1 VAGGSLGP
9 VGIEATAS
17 STTPEGNAGD
27 EVVDVDVAVDAA
39 TDLSVALAATPDPV
53 TAGQTLTYTLDV
65 ANAGPSDATNVV
77 ATVLVPPDVTV
88 STIPTACVGTLYGLE
103 CSWATMPA
111 AGSTTVTFD
120 GAVAAV
126 ALGPLSH
133 EALVTGDQPE
143 ASAGDES
150 DTLDVVVATAADLSV
165 SIESVTADPLPG
177 GSVIWV
183 VRLANGGPSVARDV
197 ALDSSFAGDVSGST
211 TIGCA
216 EDPTGTPLC
225 SVADALA
232 PAGEV
237 TVVIESTV
245 ASDGEGDI
253 TGTFTASMSTSDSNV
268 GDEVDE
274 ATVSIVVL
282 GDDDDSAG
290 DDDDS
295 TGEDDD
301 SAGEDDDSTGDDDDS
316 TGDDDDSTGDDDD
329 SVGDDD
335 DSVGDDDDADPAC
348 GCAASGDEAPQGLW
362 TVGVLAG
369 SLLLQRRRRW
379 GRRREDRTG

>member
-1 VAGGSLGP
+1 
-9 VGIEATAS
+9 
-17 STTPEGNAGD
+17 
-27 EVVDVDVAVDAA
+27 
-39 TDLSVALAATPDPV
+39 
-53 TAGQTLTYTLDV
+53 
-65 ANAGPSDATNVV
+65 
-77 ATVLVPPDVTV
+77 
-88 STIPTACVGTLYGLE
+88 
-103 CSWATMPA
+103 
-111 AGSTTVTFD
+111 
-120 GAVAAV
+120 
-126 ALGPLSH
+126 
-133 EALVTGDQPE
+133 
-143 ASAGDES
+143 
-150 DTLDVVVATAADLSV
+150 
-165 SIESVTADPLPG
+165 
-177 GSVIWV
+177 
-183 VRLANGGPSVARDV
+183 
-197 ALDSSFAGDVSGST
+197 
-211 TIGCA
+211 
-216 EDPTGTPLC
+216 
-225 SVADALA
+225 
-232 PAGEV
+232 
-237 TVVIESTV
+237 VVIESTV

-295 TGEDDD
+295 TGDDDD
-301 SAGEDDDSTGDDDDS
+301 SAGDDDDSTGDDDDS